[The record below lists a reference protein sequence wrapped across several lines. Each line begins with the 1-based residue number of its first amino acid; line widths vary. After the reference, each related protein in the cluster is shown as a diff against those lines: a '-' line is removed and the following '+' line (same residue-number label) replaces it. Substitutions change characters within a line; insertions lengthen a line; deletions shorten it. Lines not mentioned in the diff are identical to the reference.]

1 MIKSAAVLAG
11 GRATRLPGKPLAQ
24 LGRRTLVMHAVAA
37 VRAAGLTPVIAG
49 KRADD
54 ALRAMAE
61 AESLCYLGEPDEP
74 VHPLF
79 GVANAL
85 EALGEPIVVIAADMP
100 FVPPPF
106 LRHLAGHSPVPGGAA
121 VVEVGGRLEPL
132 LGSYDP
138 GAREHLAAAAEL
150 EASAQQA
157 LRALGPL
164 LDVIDEPVLTQF
176 GDPQRLVWDV
186 DDPAALAAAESD
198 MA

>member
-1 MIKSAAVLAG
+1 M
-11 GRATRLPGKPLAQ
+11 
-24 LGRRTLVMHAVAA
+24 
-37 VRAAGLTPVIAG
+37 
-49 KRADD
+49 
-54 ALRAMAE
+54 
-61 AESLCYLGEPDEP
+61 
-74 VHPLF
+74 
-79 GVANAL
+79 
-85 EALGEPIVVIAADMP
+85 
-100 FVPPPF
+100 
-106 LRHLAGHSPVPGGAA
+106 
-121 VVEVGGRLEPL
+121 VEVGGRLEPL

-150 EASAQQA
+150 GASAQQA